1 RLYDIAESDDDYFLV
16 RQCADKA
23 SIERGLKLLLAQLLS
38 MSMSVAHHFALNP
51 VVEYS
56 LQMVESEFVGLAT
69 WLATKLGL
77 KLDYA
82 YQAVLEDGGDFAP
95 LDGSIRPLSAIHDL
109 LGERGVCTAASGA
122 FMKQLLSECRL
133 ILEKDRDN
141 VNAWDIAAACLRCL
155 YDIRLHGSDALGH
168 VCEHFDMD
176 LKSANSVYLL
186 VEPGLVE
193 AIRNRKG
200 AGLRSDFKTIVD
212 KAGIALGELDVERHP
227 RLSMNVD
234 IIDNYLDGTSMPSF
248 VQIDRALRTSAAE
261 FPDLRLPLKSLVKGG
276 SIPVAFR
283 SLPFVRAA
291 IQHELILVRMRS
303 GATRAV
309 EDYDEIIEDY
319 KLNIALGA
327 EPSEAW
333 CHLGRAYADLADEML
348 LGTASEITECKY
360 DIASLQRLSLS
371 CAAQANQ
378 QLPVLYSS
386 PVSSSGSPSKCL
398 LGATAPEPTGKTN
411 GSVCHA
417 VDVDGSDSDQGEGG
431 NEALRLHVR
440 IKALT
445 GHLLYRIAAKPLSLL
460 AFHVLPSNVLVSD
473 DGSEAGRQ
481 WDLGKWGGSCDN
493 NAVQFLSQSL
503 AKRYV
508 VSPPSKRVYALAR
521 IMFAQATVLD
531 PANWEWSY
539 MLGKVTAKLGNSL
552 AACALYL
559 KACHSAVAASS
570 KSSGTGASAHS
581 HLLQVGVSA
590 TTGIS
595 AVHAAIPDAAM
606 DPMYKLLASLT
617 KLVWSSRIVGATA
630 QRFIDALP
638 FSCTPSDD
646 CVRGNP
652 RALETSNPET
662 AEVFS
667 AIRCAVAQMCA
678 SDKRRR
684 HHRPQFLLS
693 WIDHHV
699 LGESERAKQTLVSSL
714 LQMRNSTKQL
724 ASFYKTDFEAP
735 GKHYIYLEK
744 YLALYVETLVAT
756 FDISG
761 VQLLLRKLGRSSDS
775 LYNPVALQCQ
785 AVAAELNILQR
796 MALNLNCPK
805 FVVDG
810 AGKEHIILQ
819 GNLDGS
825 ELAQIYSITRHCR
838 LHRFYFNH
846 ARDILRDNISFF
858 MAQREITRGI
868 LSAGSLA
875 GSDTEAS
882 AEPMRAETGQIQQA
896 LDEYLAVADKS
907 IVLFEHLLDQK
918 RKLSEEP
925 EALHRLNDCLADVY
939 MLVLSVYGQRV
950 RVVQQPPISAQQD
963 MDEAL
968 VSLRNIAMLLAP
980 SQSPPLRTE
989 GTFWH
994 NIIFDEMR
1002 HEPSQQYRL
1011 LDSLLEFQVNKLLD
1025 AVREASQPKPNAF
1038 SERPQLETA
1047 QPAAQSRQSEE
1058 MPMSFAQPQALPT
1071 HLRQPP

>member
-1 RLYDIAESDDDYFLV
+1 MAPFEARMILYEIHLYLTRLLECCSSANLPVRAVFTRCVQCLKRLYDIAESDDDYFLV

-319 KLNIALGA
+319 KLNIA
-327 EPSEAW
+327 
-333 CHLGRAYADLADEML
+333 
-348 LGTASEITECKY
+348 
-360 DIASLQRLSLS
+360 
-371 CAAQANQ
+371 
-378 QLPVLYSS
+378 
-386 PVSSSGSPSKCL
+386 
-398 LGATAPEPTGKTN
+398 
-411 GSVCHA
+411 
-417 VDVDGSDSDQGEGG
+417 
-431 NEALRLHVR
+431 
-440 IKALT
+440 
-445 GHLLYRIAAKPLSLL
+445 
-460 AFHVLPSNVLVSD
+460 LVSD